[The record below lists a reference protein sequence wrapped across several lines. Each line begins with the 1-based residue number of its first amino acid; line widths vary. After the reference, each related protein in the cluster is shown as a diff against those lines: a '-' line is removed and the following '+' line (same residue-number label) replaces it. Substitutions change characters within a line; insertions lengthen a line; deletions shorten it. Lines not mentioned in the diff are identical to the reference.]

1 MATRCPVARISRI
14 LACVTIA
21 AAQPAPRPPR
31 RVDVDDVAFRVIS
44 AGPSAASAA
53 LPPTVLVHGIGAS
66 HRYLSRLHAT
76 LAVDGAVH
84 SIDLPGYAGLPK
96 PGRDLPVE
104 AMAHGLTAVIAG
116 LGLGPV
122 VLVGHSMGA
131 QWVVEAAAQR
141 PDLVTDVV
149 IMGPVAD
156 AAHRT
161 LPAQL
166 SALALDTLGESPT
179 VNGIVF
185 TDYLRCGVPWYLAQV
200 RHMLSYPIEERVAAL
215 DVPLLVLRG
224 ARDPIAGREWCRALR
239 DAAASATLVE
249 IPRGFHVVQH
259 TAPRA
264 VASAIWALTGRAQVT
279 A

>member
-1 MATRCPVARISRI
+1 MISGG
-14 LACVTIA
+14 
-21 AAQPAPRPPR
+21 PA
-31 RVDVDDVAFRVIS
+31 
-44 AGPSAASAA
+44 AASA
-53 LPPTVLVHGIGAS
+53 LRPPVVLVHGIGAS

-76 LAVDGAVH
+76 LALDGPVH
-84 SIDLPGYAGLPK
+84 SIDMPGYAGLPK
-96 PGRDLPVE
+96 PERDVSVE
-104 AMAHGLTAVIAG
+104 AMAHALTAVIAG
-116 LGLGPV
+116 LDLGPV
-122 VLVGHSMGA
+122 VLVGHSMGS
-131 QWVVEAAAQR
+131 QWVVETAVQR

-161 LPAQL
+161 VRAQL
-166 SALALDTLGESPT
+166 TALALDTLGETPT

-200 RHMLSYPIEERVAAL
+200 RHMLSYPIEERLAAL
-215 DVPLLVLRG
+215 GAPLLVLRG

-239 DAAASATLVE
+239 DAAATATLVE

-264 VASAIWALTGRAQVT
+264 VAAAIRALTGRSAVT
-279 A
+279 P

>member
-1 MATRCPVARISRI
+1 MADLS
-14 LACVTIA
+14 
-21 AAQPAPRPPR
+21 
-31 RVDVDDVAFRVIS
+31 FRVIS
-44 AGPSAASAA
+44 ADPSPQPASR
-53 LPPTVLVHGIGAS
+53 PPVILVHGIGAS
-66 HRYLSRLHAT
+66 HRYLSRLHDT
-76 LAVDGAVH
+76 LALDGPVH

-96 PGRDLPVE
+96 PRRDVSVE
-104 AMAHGLTAVIAG
+104 AMAHGLAAVIAG

-131 QWVVEAAAQR
+131 QWVVETATR
-141 PDLVTDVV
+141 GPDLVTDVV

-161 LPAQL
+161 LRAQL
-166 SALALDTLGESPT
+166 IALALDTLGESPA

-224 ARDPIAGREWCRALR
+224 ARDPIAGRAWCRALR
-239 DAAASATLVE
+239 DAAATATLVE
-249 IPRGFHVVQH
+249 VPRGFHVVQH

-264 VASAIWALTGRAQVT
+264 AASAIRALTGRSPVT
-279 A
+279 P

>member
-1 MATRCPVARISRI
+1 MTATSTA
-14 LACVTIA
+14 TA
-21 AAQPAPRPPR
+21 ASGSAPRRPR
-31 RVDVDDVAFRVIS
+31 RIDVEDLAFRVIS
-44 AGPSAASAA
+44 GGPAAASA
-53 LPPTVLVHGIGAS
+53 LRPPVVLVHGIGVS

-76 LAVDGAVH
+76 LALDGPVH
-84 SIDLPGYAGLPK
+84 SIDMPGYAGLPK
-96 PGRDLPVE
+96 PERDVSVE
-104 AMAHGLTAVIAG
+104 AMAHALTAVIAG
-116 LGLGPV
+116 LDLGPV
-122 VLVGHSMGA
+122 VLVGHSMGS
-131 QWVVEAAAQR
+131 QWVVETAAQR

-161 LPAQL
+161 LRAQL
-166 SALALDTLGESPT
+166 TALALDTLGETPT

-215 DVPLLVLRG
+215 DAPLLVLRG

-239 DAAASATLVE
+239 DAAATATLVE

-264 VASAIWALTGRAQVT
+264 VAAAIRALTGRSAVT
-279 A
+279 P